1 MKYLVTLAFFILY
14 TFNSYSQYV
23 SYQDGSPA
31 REIKLVNVEGSELLY
46 PDWTKGSIKLAS
58 GRVYDEML
66 LKYNIYEDQLYFQG
80 KDNATMKFTST
91 VVEFRFGSDVYRNG
105 YPAIK
110 DFNELSYFKVLSEG
124 KATLLKKITKNVI
137 DVKEF
142 NSSITVKKI
151 ADDKIY
157 YLFNNGKMLLLKSDK
172 ATFLGLVSDKKS
184 EIEAYLKANKINFKK
199 EEDLIALVTA
209 YNKL

>member
-80 KDNATMKFTST
+80 KENATMKFTSP
-91 VVEFRFGSDVYRNG
+91 VVEFRFGSDVYRNR

-151 ADDKIY
+151 ADDKFY
-157 YLFNNGKMLLLKSDK
+157 YLYDNGKMLLLKSDK
-172 ATFLGLVSDKKS
+172 ATFLGLVSDKKN

-199 EEDLIALVTA
+199 EEDLITLVTA